1 MQVQVDALLSVRRRL
16 SMNVNSVHK
25 GIRIRAGVVPATAAS
40 ARATPDRVLERV
52 ATGCSGHFHAN
63 SQLTTN
69 PSDQREAALETKISR
84 FGK

>member
-1 MQVQVDALLSVRRRL
+1 VRYQQKE
-16 SMNVNSVHK
+16 V
-25 GIRIRAGVVPATAAS
+25 S
-40 ARATPDRVLERV
+40 ARATPDRAERV

-69 PSDQREAALETKISR
+69 PSDQRKSTSETKISR